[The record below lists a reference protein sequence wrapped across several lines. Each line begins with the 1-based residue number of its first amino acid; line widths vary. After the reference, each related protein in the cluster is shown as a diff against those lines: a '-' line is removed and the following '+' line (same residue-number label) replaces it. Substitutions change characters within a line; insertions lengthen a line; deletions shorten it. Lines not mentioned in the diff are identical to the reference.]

1 MNIQMAHSLGCSIFR
16 LAGFG
21 EQNARGYSDEY
32 DEFPPAAKTITE
44 FKKLCREAVGFNDR
58 HSDGHNK
65 VEDQAIMCAYT
76 ISKQPL
82 AEQFLKELGFQSF
95 NSGKYE
101 KYKGHT
107 ATLWFMTTKDFLEAI
122 KE

>member
-1 MNIQMAHSLGCSIFR
+1 MNISMAYALGCSIFR
-16 LAGFG
+16 LGAFG
-21 EQNARGYSDEY
+21 EQNARGYTDSYEEY
-32 DEFPPAAKTITE
+32 PPAAKTIVE
-44 FKKLCREAVGFNDR
+44 FKKLCRAAVCYNDEHCDS
-58 HSDGHNK
+58 HSK
-65 VEDQAIMCAYT
+65 VRDQAIMCAYT

-95 NSGKYE
+95 NSGEYA

-107 ATLWFMTTKDFLEAI
+107 ATLWFMTAKDFLKAI